1 MWLLFEK
8 SPIFVTN
15 IIDFFS
21 KKSDFRIIVFEQ
33 KSVFWNSVHF
43 YWSSPRVLLSGPS
56 VMIFKSV
63 NFRLRTSK
71 YRCWPVFRPKY
82 RKKCSITDT
91 QTYDVINW
99 YHPSSQYNRPTSEM
113 NWTVSDNAQTL
124 KIRQIQR
131 RIHFYYNSRCLKVT
145 QKVSHIFV
153 YILNYCL
160 HFQVFVYILNFLSTF
175 SAFCLYFQLF
185 VYILNFCLYLNF
197 CLF

>member
-1 MWLLFEK
+1 MYFDLNTE
-8 SPIFVTN
+8 S
-15 IIDFFS
+15 
-21 KKSDFRIIVFEQ
+21 
-33 KSVFWNSVHF
+33 
-43 YWSSPRVLLSGPS
+43 
-56 VMIFKSV
+56 
-63 NFRLRTSK
+63 
-71 YRCWPVFRPKY
+71 
-82 RKKCSITDT
+82 KCSITDT

-124 KIRQIQR
+124 KIRQIQQ

-153 YILNYCL
+153 YISPFCL
-160 HFQVFVYILNFLSTF
+160 HVKLFVYILNFLSTF